1 MRARFRVVFSAM
13 VLGWVVAVLLI
24 NCKRTSGDAPAIV
37 APPADGTTTAPRA
50 SGNAT
55 ATAPAS
61 PTTPASTS
69 EGTPT
74 GLAPIVLHG
83 TQGPKTI
90 FAEVV
95 RSDAAVEKGLMYR
108 QHMAPSH
115 GMLFLMGAPRVQAF
129 WMRNTLIAL
138 DMLFLDETKTIV
150 GIVENAEPLTE
161 TLRKVDAPS
170 SYVLEVNAGWAR
182 ANGVATGQRAQ
193 WEGVEALAK

>member
-1 MRARFRVVFSAM
+1 MRARFSVVISAM
-13 VLGWVVAVLLI
+13 VFGWGLAVLLT
-24 NCKRTSGDAPAIV
+24 NCKRTSGDAPSIV
-37 APPADGTTTAPRA
+37 APPNDGTTTAPRA
-50 SGNAT
+50 GGSAIAT
-55 ATAPAS
+55 SPAL
-61 PTTPASTS
+61 PTTPAGAS
-69 EGTPT
+69 EGASA
-74 GLAPIVLHG
+74 GLAPIVVHG

-182 ANGVATGQRAQ
+182 ENGVATGQRAQ
-193 WEGVEALAK
+193 WDGVEALAK